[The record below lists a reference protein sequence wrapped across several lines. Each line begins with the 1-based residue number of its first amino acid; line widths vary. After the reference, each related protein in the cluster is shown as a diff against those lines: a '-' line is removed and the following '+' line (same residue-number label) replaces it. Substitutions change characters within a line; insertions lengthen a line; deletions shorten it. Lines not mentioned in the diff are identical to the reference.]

1 MTTHHMTVPFD
12 VKGARR
18 KTRMLTGLAS
28 ALARDLAD
36 DVIEPT
42 AYDAWLANFRAGRL
56 PPVTLN
62 DTHRYGSIY
71 DVVGKLV
78 RAERVP
84 QGLMT
89 AFEFIPDDPTAKAAW
104 RRAAGGYITGL
115 SIGFT
120 AKARTPT
127 ADEHARGVKR
137 VLTEVNISEVS
148 LVQYPAQPLARIV
161 SVGDADIE
169 DAVASAE
176 TLARRRSQV
185 AKLSDLVQRATQG
198 AARLR
203 ETDHAKLKV
212 TLSKLHT
219 DHTRP
224 MSHATRQSVRQT
236 LQALR
241 RQQLDAVR
249 DGARRLH
256 STRIP

>member
-28 ALARDLAD
+28 ALELDLVG

-56 PPVTLN
+56 PPITLN

-84 QGLMT
+84 LGLMT
-89 AFEFIPDDPTAKAAW
+89 AFEFVPDDPTAKAAW

-120 AKARTPT
+120 SKARTPT
-127 ADEHARGVKR
+127 ADERARGVKR
-137 VLTEVNISEVS
+137 VLTEVHISEVS
-148 LVQYPAQPLARIV
+148 LVQYPAAPAARIV

-185 AKLSDLVQRATQG
+185 AKLNDWRQSERRTR
-198 AARLR
+198 AARALEPLR
-203 ETDHAKLKV
+203 PVSTDTRDAIAAKL
-212 TLSKLHT
+212 TELNA
-219 DHTRP
+219 
-224 MSHATRQSVRQT
+224 ATV
-236 LQALR
+236 
-241 RQQLDAVR
+241 
-249 DGARRLH
+249 ARRRRMLAALTH
-256 STRIP
+256 TAA